1 MAIRSLALL
10 VLSPLLLHTETQ
22 NPSLQSALAVR
33 QVAQKL
39 RCGCKVV
46 RLGFIGICR
55 EEFEFAARTA
65 AAVGFPENGFP
76 EKCTGEKDCREEP
89 ADEDVEEAR
98 VAGLPTL
105 ILLLLLLLEEAV
117 LVLMLPPSS
126 SALLAGSSED
136 LNGDKI
142 IISVVLSTTRSYSG
156 AGFIRRW
163 RYLKGSLLR
172 FVQGSYQVLL

>member
-1 MAIRSLALL
+1 MAMSSLLP
-10 VLSPLLLHTETQ
+10 VLSPPPPPPLFHTDTQ

-39 RCGCKVV
+39 RCCGCKVV

-55 EEFEFAARTA
+55 EEFEFGAKTA
-65 AAVGFPENGFP
+65 VVGFPENGFP

-142 IISVVLSTTRSYSG
+142 KSRESRT
-156 AGFIRRW
+156 
-163 RYLKGSLLR
+163 
-172 FVQGSYQVLL
+172 GSYNLAAAFVHL

>member
-1 MAIRSLALL
+1 MSSLLP
-10 VLSPLLLHTETQ
+10 VLSPPPPPPLFHTDTQ

-39 RCGCKVV
+39 RCCGCKVV

-55 EEFEFAARTA
+55 EEFEFGAKTA
-65 AAVGFPENGFP
+65 VVGFPENGFP

-105 ILLLLLLLEEAV
+105 ILLLLLEEAV
-117 LVLMLPPSS
+117 LVLMLSS

-142 IISVVLSTTRSYSG
+142 KSRESRT
-156 AGFIRRW
+156 
-163 RYLKGSLLR
+163 
-172 FVQGSYQVLL
+172 GSYNLAAAFVHL

>member
-1 MAIRSLALL
+1 MAMSSLLL
-10 VLSPLLLHTETQ
+10 PVLSPPPPPPPLFHTDTQ

-136 LNGDKI
+136 LQC
-142 IISVVLSTTRSYSG
+142 R
-156 AGFIRRW
+156 
-163 RYLKGSLLR
+163 
-172 FVQGSYQVLL
+172 